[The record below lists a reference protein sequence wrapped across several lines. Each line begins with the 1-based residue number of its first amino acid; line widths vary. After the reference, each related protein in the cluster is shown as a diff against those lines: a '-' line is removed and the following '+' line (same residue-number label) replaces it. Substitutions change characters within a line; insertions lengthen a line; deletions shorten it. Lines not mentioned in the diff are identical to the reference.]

1 MAEETVWKGSPSQV
15 INFGTYVLCAL
26 FCWLIVPIFIALA
39 KWIETRNRVY
49 ELTTERI
56 LITTGVFTK
65 RTDQLE
71 LYRVKDM
78 TLEEPFWQRMFGV
91 GEICLIT
98 SDPVNPQL
106 VLEAVPKVKELKE
119 QLRKNVEACRD
130 RKRVSQLDVDQLP

>member
-1 MAEETVWKGSPSQV
+1 MAEESVWKGSPSQV
-15 INFGTYVLCAL
+15 INFGTYVLCVL
-26 FCWLIVPIFIALA
+26 FCWLIVPIFIALV

-56 LITTGVFTK
+56 LITTGVFGK
-65 RTDQLE
+65 RTEQLE

-78 TLEEPFWQRMFGV
+78 TLEQPFWKRQFGV
-91 GEICLIT
+91 GDIRLIT
-98 SDPVNPQL
+98 SDPINPHL
-106 VLEAVPKVKELKE
+106 LLEAVPNATELKE